1 MAKAVRV
8 AAASGNAAL
17 ESAPPTRTL
26 TAFEQRLH
34 AVCKAIP
41 QGKVTTY
48 GAMAK
53 VLESSPRAVGQALR
67 RNPYAPVVPCHRVIA
82 ADLSIGGFKGVTGTH
97 TDTIKSKRTMLCEEG
112 VVFDADSFNVAKGSC
127 LGSDELAEAVKVA
140 GVKLTKHDST

>member
-1 MAKAVRV
+1 MTDCKPALAPNSRYSTEGILALLWRRTADDLVLFNLNHYCAMAKAVRV

-53 VLESSPRAVGQALR
+53 VLESSPRAVGQVWWA
-67 RNPYAPVVPCHRVIA
+67 
-82 ADLSIGGFKGVTGTH
+82 GG
-97 TDTIKSKRTMLCEEG
+97 
-112 VVFDADSFNVAKGSC
+112 A
-127 LGSDELAEAVKVA
+127 
-140 GVKLTKHDST
+140 